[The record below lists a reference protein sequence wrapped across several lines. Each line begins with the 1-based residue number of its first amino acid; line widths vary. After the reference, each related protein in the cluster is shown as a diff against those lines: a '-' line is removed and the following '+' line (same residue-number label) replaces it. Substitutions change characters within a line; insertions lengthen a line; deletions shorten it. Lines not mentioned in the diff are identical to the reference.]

1 MARPKSQD
9 GSRRRESIQT
19 WLNQA
24 EFEYINQAINKAEFD
39 SISKFARD
47 ALLSHAH
54 KVSGQAFQNS
64 VSTLAS

>member
-1 MARPKSQD
+1 MARHKSQE

-24 EFEYINQAINKAEFD
+24 EFDYINHAINKIESD

-47 ALLSHAH
+47 ALLSHAQ
-54 KVSGQAFQNS
+54 KVTGLALQTST
-64 VSTLAS
+64 TLAS

>member
-9 GSRRRESIQT
+9 GSRRRESVQT

-24 EFEYINQAINKAEFD
+24 EFDYINYAINKIESD

-47 ALLSHAH
+47 ALLSHAQ
-54 KVSGQAFQNS
+54 KVTGLTLQS
-64 VSTLAS
+64 STTVAS

>member
-9 GSRRRESIQT
+9 GSRRRESVQT

-24 EFEYINQAINKAEFD
+24 EFDYINHAINKIESD

-47 ALLSHAH
+47 ALLSHAQ
-54 KVSGQAFQNS
+54 KVTGLTLQA
-64 VSTLAS
+64 STTVAS

>member
-9 GSRRRESIQT
+9 GSRRRESVQT

-24 EFEYINQAINKAEFD
+24 EFDYINHAINKIESD

-47 ALLSHAH
+47 ALLSHAQ
-54 KVSGQAFQNS
+54 KVTGLTLQS
-64 VSTLAS
+64 STTVAS